1 MTRSNDNIRRREEE
15 AGFILQQGFWNV
27 DIDKSCLITLLI
39 RLYCIGIPVL
49 STRSVILDFPP
60 SVGYASIGYLH

>member
-27 DIDKSCLITLLI
+27 DIDKSCFSFT
-39 RLYCIGIPVL
+39 
-49 STRSVILDFPP
+49 F
-60 SVGYASIGYLH
+60 